1 MSMVALMY
9 HDVVEAAN
17 PDASG
22 FAGAAAAHYKLAP
35 AAFAG
40 HLDAL
45 AATGLRFGT
54 LPRGQGDAALITFDD
69 GGASAAKV
77 AELLAARGMRGHFFI
92 TTARIGSAG
101 FVTAAQLRAMH
112 TAGHVIGSHSHT
124 HPAEISRLDD
134 AQLADEWRLSTAL
147 LADILG
153 EPVTVASVPGG
164 FLSARVVRAA
174 AAAGIADLF
183 TSEPV
188 ARIWRQGGCRLYGR
202 YALWHA
208 TPAAVAAQLALGVGG
223 ARSRQWLAWNLKKPA
238 KRLARPVYR
247 WLRQRLLSGA

>member
-9 HDVVEAAN
+9 HDVVEAAHA
-17 PDASG
+17 DASG

-35 AAFAG
+35 AAFAA

-45 AATGLRFGT
+45 AATGLRFGV
-54 LPRGQGDAALITFDD
+54 LSPDDGDGPLLTFDD
-69 GGASAAKV
+69 GGVSAAGV
-77 AELLAARGMRGHFFI
+77 AEQLAARGMRGHFFI
-92 TTARIGSAG
+92 TTARIGSTG
-101 FVTAAQLRAMH
+101 FVTATQLRAMH
-112 TAGHVIGSHSHT
+112 AAGHVVGSHSHT
-124 HPAEISRLDD
+124 HPAEISRLGD
-134 AQLADEWRLSTAL
+134 AQLAGEWQRSVDALST
-147 LADILG
+147 ILG
-153 EPVTVASVPGG
+153 EKVTIASVPGG

-174 AAAGIADLF
+174 AAAGITDLF

-188 ARIWRQGGCRLYGR
+188 AKAWQQGGCRLYGR

-208 TPAAVAAQLALGVGG
+208 TPAAVAVQLARGTGS
-223 ARSRQWLAWNLKKPA
+223 ARQRQWLVWNLKKPA